1 VADPGTESASGVAE
15 VVLDLVAALGAPGVG
30 VAVAA
35 ENLFP
40 PIPSEV
46 VLPLAGISAARG
58 EMSLVGAVGW
68 STVGSVVGALLLYW
82 LGAALGTARLQAA
95 WEKLPL
101 TSADDILRAEAW
113 FERWGE
119 LAVLL
124 GRCAPVIRSAVSVPA
139 GVTRMPL
146 VRFTALTL
154 AGSLV
159 WNATFVGLGYALGDQ
174 VDAITAWVDRYQL
187 VVLAALVLGL
197 VTWVV
202 RRTRD

>member
-1 VADPGTESASGVAE
+1 
-15 VVLDLVAALGAPGVG
+15 

-58 EMSLVGAVGW
+58 EMSLVGAVAW
-68 STVGSVVGALLLYW
+68 STAGSVAGALLLYW
-82 LGAALGTARLQAA
+82 LGAALGTARLASA
-95 WEKLPL
+95 WERLPL
-101 TSADDILRAEAW
+101 TAGEDVRRAEAW

-124 GRCAPVIRSAVSVPA
+124 GRCVPVVRSAVSVPA

-159 WNATFVGLGYALGDQ
+159 WNATFVGFGYALGDR

-187 VVLAALVLGL
+187 VVLAALVLGV

-202 RRTRD
+202 RRARN

>member
-1 VADPGTESASGVAE
+1 MADPGTDSASGVAE
-15 VVLDLVAALGAPGVG
+15 LVLDLVAALGAPGVG

-113 FERWGE
+113 FHRWGE

-124 GRCAPVIRSAVSVPA
+124 GRCVPVVRSAVSVPA

-174 VDAITAWVDRYQL
+174 VDAVTAWVDRYQL
-187 VVLAALVLGL
+187 VVLAALVLGV